1 MWRTRVP
8 KDPTM
13 TQSTRISLGVVVL
26 ALAGG
31 GAYVSTLKGASNLI
45 DPSRLAT
52 VELAP

>member
-1 MWRTRVP
+1 
-8 KDPTM
+8 M